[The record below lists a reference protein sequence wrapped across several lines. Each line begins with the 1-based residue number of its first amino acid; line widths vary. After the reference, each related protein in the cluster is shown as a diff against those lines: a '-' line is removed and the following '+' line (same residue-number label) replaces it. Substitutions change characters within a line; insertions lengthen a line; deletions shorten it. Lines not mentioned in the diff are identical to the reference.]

1 MRSCAVLAIGMSLIG
16 GSALADNSYEQGMR
30 PLFIELSRQCPQR
43 NLSRLPTAELRYQLE
58 QYAYRLSSV
67 QRRGFADS
75 EQRPCRDS
83 IGGAACLNMRDVA
96 AAAHFKLN
104 RSMAAFVCR
113 KAPDPSTV
121 TPPII
126 DNLPIIQEPRS
137 RGASNSSS

>member
-1 MRSCAVLAIGMSLIG
+1 
-16 GSALADNSYEQGMR
+16 MR
-30 PLFIELSRQCPQR
+30 PFYIELSRQCPQR
-43 NLSRLPTAELRYQLE
+43 KLGRLPTAELRYQFE
-58 QYAYRLSSV
+58 QYVYRLSSV

-83 IGGAACLNMRDVA
+83 IGGAACLNIRDVV

-121 TPPII
+121 TPLII
-126 DNLPIIQEPRS
+126 DNLPILPEPRP
-137 RGASNSSS
+137 RVVSNSSS